1 MQKVQDM
8 VKSITQSRA
17 LRSGNASKLYGM
29 LNFLESGMFGRAGA
43 GVLQA
48 IKNCQLQR
56 GEHLTPELEESLNVI
71 QAMLATKP

>member
-17 LRSGNASKLYGM
+17 LRSGTASKLYGM

-56 GEHLTPELEESLNVI
+56 GERLTPELEESLNVI